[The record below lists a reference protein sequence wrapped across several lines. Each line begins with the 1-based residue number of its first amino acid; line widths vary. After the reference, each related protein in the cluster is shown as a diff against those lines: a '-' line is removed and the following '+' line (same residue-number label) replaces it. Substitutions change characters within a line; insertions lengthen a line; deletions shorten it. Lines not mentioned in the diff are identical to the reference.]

1 MSTYWDMSTYGTSW
15 RKGNLLKRYTETT
28 GSSTLVK
35 EITSRR
41 FPDYNEFTWEDMD
54 YGKVYHG
61 GHFIHNT
68 QASNLESILRE
79 GLDMGSD
86 SIDYRSNGFL
96 WCVNPEIESRNRK
109 EPIKDIWTG
118 YGGTSII
125 FHVPEG
131 IYVDQLNADQYGVWG
146 AIPPEYIDSI
156 DTPIYWDE
164 WGETYRLSDLKEL
177 ALDGTNS
184 HLGDTPGER
193 LDVITRILG
202 RKKFQK
208 FSDDDNDMEL
218 LIEFVRENLR

>member
-1 MSTYWDMSTYGTSW
+1 MTKATFW
-15 RKGNLLKRYTETT
+15 KNNN
-28 GSSTLVK
+28 TLHESNNPSDISFTVK
-35 EITSRR
+35 EIASRK
-41 FPDYNEFTWEDMD
+41 FPDYDDFTWEDMR
-54 YGKVYHG
+54 YKRVYNG

-79 GLDMGSD
+79 GLDMDSD

-125 FHVPEG
+125 FHVPKG
-131 IYVDQLNADQYGVWG
+131 VHVDQLNADQYGVWG
-146 AIPPEYIDSI
+146 AIPPEYIDSV

-177 ALDGTNS
+177 ALDGTNR
-184 HLGDTPGER
+184 HLGDTPDER
-193 LDVITRILG
+193 LDHITRILG

-208 FSDDDNDMEL
+208 FSDNDTDMEL
-218 LIEFVRENLR
+218 LIEFVRENLG